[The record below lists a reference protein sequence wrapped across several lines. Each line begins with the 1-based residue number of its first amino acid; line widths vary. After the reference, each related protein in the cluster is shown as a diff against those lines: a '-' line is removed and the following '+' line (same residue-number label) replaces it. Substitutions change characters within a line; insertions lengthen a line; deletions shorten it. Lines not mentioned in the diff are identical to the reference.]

1 MSKDIKPRGRPKMT
15 WNHCPKETIP
25 FSLPPPNDVRKYI
38 IVGGFKYSYKDRCRY
53 KCTQPGCNSIANT
66 VFKDGKVFKVIS
78 VTKHDHTKTANK
90 IQIKKKGLLLNES
103 SLKSNREILPY
114 DNSYELRRMK
124 YNISNTVQIPKTF
137 HDMVIE
143 NVYPM
148 VLSNCE
154 NTIVIGQISSVLL
167 VSMSKE
173 VYIDGTFK
181 IVGNM
186 KGQLLV
192 IHGLVNGLSMSL
204 LFIKMNSKEYSEYI
218 KVMKMLYHLGLR
230 LNVQMFNERMIIKCD
245 YEIGLINAIKDV
257 FPQVRISGCLFHM
270 KQAIN
275 NYCNKLKF
283 NNSRDQFEILRSRI
297 VNIALLPL
305 EFINNSTIKILFEG
319 ALLHYKNK
327 HDSEVINSFRSYLN
341 KTWLTE
347 SSSFPPSLWNISDV
361 NTRTNNY
368 SESANSF
375 IVKKVDGQMPISVII
390 DSIISVMVRDKYKF
404 LRNEKSGKDIT
415 IEKNKQFS
423 FIKDLLKDNKI
434 DFVDYLDI
442 VCEIF
447 KCDNMNDIENLK
459 SDFFNDK
466 RFKQYS
472 NSPILKEQ
480 IEGAYALREYIRIK
494 RVKKSKEI
502 LKLMKLIDLEISM
515 MK

>member
-1 MSKDIKPRGRPKMT
+1 
-15 WNHCPKETIP
+15 
-25 FSLPPPNDVRKYI
+25 
-38 IVGGFKYSYKDRCRY
+38 
-53 KCTQPGCNSIANT
+53 
-66 VFKDGKVFKVIS
+66 
-78 VTKHDHTKTANK
+78 
-90 IQIKKKGLLLNES
+90 
-103 SLKSNREILPY
+103 
-114 DNSYELRRMK
+114 
-124 YNISNTVQIPKTF
+124 
-137 HDMVIE
+137 
-143 NVYPM
+143 
-148 VLSNCE
+148 
-154 NTIVIGQISSVLL
+154 
-167 VSMSKE
+167 
-173 VYIDGTFK
+173 
-181 IVGNM
+181 
-186 KGQLLV
+186 
-192 IHGLVNGLSMSL
+192 
-204 LFIKMNSKEYSEYI
+204 
-218 KVMKMLYHLGLR
+218 
-230 LNVQMFNERMIIKCD
+230 MFNERMIIKCD

-375 IVKKVDGQMPISVII
+375 IVKIVDGQMTISVII

-423 FIKDLLKDNKI
+423 FI
-434 DFVDYLDI
+434 
-442 VCEIF
+442 
-447 KCDNMNDIENLK
+447 
-459 SDFFNDK
+459 
-466 RFKQYS
+466 
-472 NSPILKEQ
+472 
-480 IEGAYALREYIRIK
+480 
-494 RVKKSKEI
+494 
-502 LKLMKLIDLEISM
+502 
-515 MK
+515 